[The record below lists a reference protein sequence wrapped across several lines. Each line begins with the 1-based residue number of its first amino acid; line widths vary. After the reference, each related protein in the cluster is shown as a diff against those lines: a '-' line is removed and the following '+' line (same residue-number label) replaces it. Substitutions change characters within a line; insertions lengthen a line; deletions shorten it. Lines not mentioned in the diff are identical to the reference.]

1 MTKVKIIGNALIL
14 AGILLMIVAV
24 IMNNNATPVLGI
36 AGMVVS
42 CSGFI
47 YFTIFWKCPF
57 CETSLPINGM
67 IGMEYCPYCGG
78 KLDS

>member
-14 AGILLMIVAV
+14 AGILLMIVALL
-24 IMNNNATPVLGI
+24 MNNNATPVLGI

-57 CETSLPINGM
+57 CETSLPINGV
-67 IGMEYCPYCGG
+67 IGGDYSPYWGG
-78 KLDS
+78 NLDS